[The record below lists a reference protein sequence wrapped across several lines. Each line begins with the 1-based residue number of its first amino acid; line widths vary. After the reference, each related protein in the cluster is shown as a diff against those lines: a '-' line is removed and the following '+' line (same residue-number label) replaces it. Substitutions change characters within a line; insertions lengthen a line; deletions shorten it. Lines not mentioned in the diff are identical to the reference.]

1 MEVPAAGLE
10 PGFSARLVIRRWEK
24 PKGRHSGRKA
34 YPVGRCGERC
44 SWADLPGKCCRNC
57 PRATACL
64 SGALPRQYVVL
75 SRSIFMEELVQVAE
89 SQSSMGKQFN
99 SPKRIV
105 AYFSME
111 IALENA
117 MPSYSGGLGV
127 LAGDTIRAAADIRL
141 PMVAVSLLYRKGYFS
156 QRLAEDGSQTEEPVE
171 WRVED
176 FLEKEDARVS
186 VPLESRRVE
195 LRAWRYTVKGAR
207 GFEVP
212 VYFLDADLPTNQECD
227 RNLTGSLYG
236 GDSYYRLCQ
245 EVLLG
250 IGGVR
255 MLRALGY
262 QDISRYHMNEGHAA
276 LLTLELLGEEAAKAG
291 RKSVNGDDIEK
302 VRSKCVFTTHT
313 PVPAGHDR
321 FPVEL
326 MTRAFPAQTEFFD
339 LKDTSSAE
347 LLKRVL
353 QAETNFPAL
362 QEAASHG
369 ASVNMTHL
377 ALGLSN
383 FVNGVAKKHGE
394 VSRRMFPE
402 FLIEAITNGVHAGTW
417 AAPAFQQLFDRYIPA
432 WREDNYS
439 LRSAL
444 GLPAEEVWAA
454 HLISKHELFESVR
467 QKTGLKLDPDVFTIG
482 FARRATGYKRA
493 DLILSDLDRLREIAK
508 NAGKFQII
516 FAGKAHPNDGGGKQI
531 IQKIFKAKKALKKTV
546 PIVFLDDYNLEL
558 GRKITSGCDL
568 WLNTPQ
574 YPMEAS
580 GTSGMKAA
588 LNGVP
593 SLSIL
598 DGWWVEGNIEGV
610 TGWSIGE
617 PRHPGTMAA
626 ATDNAH
632 EAQSLYAK
640 LENVILPMFYKERW
654 RYLSVMQHAIA
665 INGSFFNTQRMVQQY
680 VTEAY
685 LR

>member
-1 MEVPAAGLE
+1 MA
-10 PGFSARLVIRRWEK
+10 S
-24 PKGRHSGRKA
+24 
-34 YPVGRCGERC
+34 PV
-44 SWADLPGKCCRNC
+44 
-57 PRATACL
+57 
-64 SGALPRQYVVL
+64 
-75 SRSIFMEELVQVAE
+75 
-89 SQSSMGKQFN
+89 N
-99 SPKRIV
+99 SVKRFI

-127 LAGDTIRAAADIRL
+127 LAGDTIRAAADLRL
-141 PMVAVSLLYRKGYFS
+141 PMVAVSLLYRKGYFT

-176 FLEKEDARVS
+176 FLTEEPARAS
-186 VPLESRRVE
+186 VTIENRRVE
-195 LRAWRYTVKGAR
+195 LRCWRYSAKGVR

-212 VYFLDADLPTNQECD
+212 IYFLDADLPDNADAD
-227 RNLTGSLYG
+227 RNLTGALYG

-245 EVLLG
+245 EVVLG

-255 MLRALGY
+255 MLDALGY
-262 QDISRYHMNEGHAA
+262 NDLTRYHMNEGHAA
-276 LLTLELLGEEAAKAG
+276 LLSLQLLYDEAKKAG
-291 RKSVNGDDIEK
+291 RASIRSEDIEK

-321 FPVEL
+321 FPMEYL
-326 MTRAFPAQTEFFD
+326 TRVFPGQAEFLD
-339 LKDTSSAE
+339 LKDAPTAD

-353 QAETNFPAL
+353 QAEQSFPDL
-362 QEAASHG
+362 QEAARRG
-369 ASVNMTHL
+369 ATLNLTQL
-377 ALGLSN
+377 ALSLSTY
-383 FVNGVAKKHGE
+383 VNGVAKQHGE
-394 VSRRMFPE
+394 TSRQMFPE
-402 FLIEAITNGVHAGTW
+402 AAIEAITNGVHAGTW
-417 AAPAFQQLFDRYIPA
+417 TSPPFQQLFDRYIPS

-454 HLISKHELFESVR
+454 HLIAKFDLLEMVR
-467 QKTGLKLDPDVFTIG
+467 KKTGLKFDSEAFTIG

-508 NAGKFQII
+508 NAGHFQII
-516 FAGKAHPNDGGGKQI
+516 YAGKAHPNDGGGKDI
-531 IQKIFKAKKALKKTV
+531 IRRIFHAKKALRKAV
-546 PIVFLDDYNLEL
+546 PVVFLDDYNLEL
-558 GRKITSGCDL
+558 GGKITSGVDL

-574 YPMEAS
+574 FPLEAS

-598 DGWWVEGNIEGV
+598 DGWWVEGHIEGV
-610 TGWSIGE
+610 TGWCIGE
-617 PRHPGTMAA
+617 SRRTTAGNTPA
-626 ATDNAH
+626 DNTA
-632 EAQSLYAK
+632 EAESLYAK
-640 LENVILPMFYKERW
+640 LESVILPLYYSDRAKFLE
-654 RYLSVMQHAIA
+654 VMQHSIA

-680 VTEAY
+680 ITDAY

>member
-1 MEVPAAGLE
+1 MA
-10 PGFSARLVIRRWEK
+10 S
-24 PKGRHSGRKA
+24 
-34 YPVGRCGERC
+34 PV
-44 SWADLPGKCCRNC
+44 
-57 PRATACL
+57 
-64 SGALPRQYVVL
+64 
-75 SRSIFMEELVQVAE
+75 
-89 SQSSMGKQFN
+89 N
-99 SPKRIV
+99 SVKRFI

-127 LAGDTIRAAADIRL
+127 LAGDTIRAAADLRL
-141 PMVAVSLLYRKGYFS
+141 PMVAVSLLYRKGYFT

-176 FLEKEDARVS
+176 FLTEEPARAS
-186 VPLESRRVE
+186 VTIENRRVG
-195 LRAWRYTVKGAR
+195 LRCWRYSAKGVR

-212 VYFLDADLPTNQECD
+212 IYFLDADLPDNADAD
-227 RNLTGSLYG
+227 RNLTGALYG

-245 EVLLG
+245 EVVLG

-255 MLRALGY
+255 MLDALGY
-262 QDISRYHMNEGHAA
+262 NDLTRYHMNEGHAA
-276 LLTLELLGEEAAKAG
+276 LLSLQLLYDEAKKAG
-291 RKSVNGDDIEK
+291 RASIRSEDIEK

-321 FPVEL
+321 FPMEYL
-326 MTRAFPAQTEFFD
+326 TRVFPGQAEFLD
-339 LKDTSSAE
+339 LKDAPTAD

-353 QAETNFPAL
+353 QAEQSFPDL
-362 QEAASHG
+362 QEAARRG
-369 ASVNMTHL
+369 ATLNLTQL
-377 ALGLSN
+377 ALSLSTY
-383 FVNGVAKKHGE
+383 VNGVAKQHGE
-394 VSRRMFPE
+394 TSRQMFPE
-402 FLIEAITNGVHAGTW
+402 AAIEAITNGVHAGTW
-417 AAPAFQQLFDRYIPA
+417 TSPPFQQLFDRYIPS

-454 HLISKHELFESVR
+454 HLIAKFDLLEMVR
-467 QKTGLKLDPDVFTIG
+467 KKTGLKFDSEAFTIG

-508 NAGKFQII
+508 NAGHFQII
-516 FAGKAHPNDGGGKQI
+516 YAGKAHPNDGGGKDI
-531 IQKIFKAKKALKKTV
+531 IRRIFHAKKALRKAV
-546 PIVFLDDYNLEL
+546 PVVFLDDYNLEL
-558 GRKITSGCDL
+558 GGKITSGVDL

-574 YPMEAS
+574 FPLEAS

-598 DGWWVEGNIEGV
+598 DGWWVEGHIEGV
-610 TGWSIGE
+610 TGWCIGE
-617 PRHPGTMAA
+617 SCRTAA
-626 ATDNAH
+626 GNTPADNTA
-632 EAQSLYAK
+632 EAESLYAK
-640 LENVILPMFYKERW
+640 LESVILPLYYSDRAKFLE
-654 RYLSVMQHAIA
+654 VMQHSIA

-680 VTEAY
+680 ITDAY